1 VSESF
6 DAVVIGMGPGG
17 ETVAGRLIEGGKR
30 VAVVEREL
38 IGGECGYWAC
48 MPSKTLLR
56 PPEARGGADRAA
68 GVDAP
73 RLDWEDAV
81 AYRDR
86 IVRNLDDGKQ
96 AVAYEEMGA
105 TVIRGSGRIAGPHRV
120 DVDGR
125 ELEAEHIVVATGSAA
140 VIPPIDGL
148 DSVEVWTNREATTLK
163 QVPDRVLMV
172 GGGPVGVELGQLMA
186 RFGADVT
193 LVQGADRLLPRE
205 DPRVCH
211 LLEAVLQDDGIDV
224 HIGHHLDGVSRED
237 GGAVAR
243 LADGTEVG
251 TDVVV
256 IAAGRVPN
264 VQDIGLEAVGVE
276 PAKGGLEVDD
286 RCSFGDGLWAVGDVT
301 GEMLFTHVAT
311 YQGRIVAANI
321 LGGDRHA
328 DYRGVPRVVFSDPEV
343 GAVGLTEE
351 QAGEEGI
358 NVATATVDLAQAIA
372 RPVTY
377 EKEPRGELQL
387 VADRDRGVLVGAWAV
402 APIASEWIHVAAQAI
417 RAEIPIATLLD
428 GVAQFPTYN
437 EAYLKGLEKL
447 EV

>member
-17 ETVAGRLIEGGKR
+17 ETVAERLIDAGKR

-48 MPSKTLLR
+48 IPSKTLLR
-56 PPEARGGADRAA
+56 PPEARSGAGRAA
-68 GVDAP
+68 GVDTPA
-73 RLDWEDAV
+73 LDWEDTV
-81 AYRDR
+81 EYRDY
-86 IVRNLDDGKQ
+86 IIRNLDDGKQ
-96 AVAYEEMGA
+96 AAAYEKMGA

-163 QVPDRVLMV
+163 QVPERVLMV
-172 GGGPVGVELGQLMA
+172 GGGPVGVELGQFMA
-186 RFGADVT
+186 RYGAEVT

-211 LLEAVLQDDGIDV
+211 LLEAVLQEDGIDV
-224 HIGHHLDGVSRED
+224 RIGHHLDGVTQED

-243 LADGTEVG
+243 IGDGTEVG

-264 VQDIGLEAVGVE
+264 TQDIGLDSVGVE
-276 PAKGGLEVDD
+276 PGESGLEVDD
-286 RCSFGDGLWAVGDVT
+286 QCSFGDGLWAVGDVT
-301 GEMLFTHVAT
+301 GVMLLTHVAM
-311 YQGRIVAANI
+311 YQGRVVAANI
-321 LGGDRHA
+321 LGGDRRA
-328 DYRGVPRVVFSDPEV
+328 DYRGVPRVVFSDPEL

-351 QAGEEGI
+351 QAREEGI
-358 NVATATVDLAQAIA
+358 DVATATVDLGQSIA

-387 VADRDRGVLVGAWAV
+387 VADRRRGVLVGAWAV

-417 RAEIPIATLLD
+417 RAEIPIETLLD

>member
-1 VSESF
+1 MSESF

-17 ETVAGRLIEGGKR
+17 EVVAERLIEGGKR

-38 IGGECGYWAC
+38 IGGECAYWAC
-48 MPSKTLLR
+48 VPSKTLLR
-56 PPEARGGADRAA
+56 PPEARSGADRAA
-68 GVDAP
+68 GVAAP
-73 RLDWEDAV
+73 ALDWKETV
-81 AYRDR
+81 EYRDY
-86 IVRNLDDGKQ
+86 IIRNLDDGKQ
-96 AVAYEEMGA
+96 AAAYEQMGA
-105 TVIRGSGRIAGPHRV
+105 TVIRGTGRIAGAHRV

-163 QVPDRVLMV
+163 HVPERVLMV

-186 RFGADVT
+186 RYGAEVT

-205 DPRVCH
+205 DARVCQ
-211 LLEAVLQDDGIDV
+211 LLEAALQEDGIEV
-224 HIGHHLDGVSRED
+224 HVGHHLDGVTRED
-237 GGAVAR
+237 GGTVAR
-243 LADGTEVG
+243 IGDGTEVA

-256 IAAGRVPN
+256 IAAGRAPN
-264 VQDIGLEAVGVE
+264 VGDIGLETVGVE
-276 PAKGGLEVDD
+276 PATDGLEVDH

-301 GEMLFTHVAT
+301 GVMLFTHVAM
-311 YQGRIVAANI
+311 YQGRVVAANI
-321 LGGDRHA
+321 LDRDRRA
-328 DYRGVPRVVFSDPEV
+328 NYRGVPRVVFSDPEV

-351 QAGEEGI
+351 LAREEGI
-358 NVATATVDLAQAIA
+358 DVTTATVDLGQSIA

-377 EKEPRGELQL
+377 EREPRGELQL

-417 RAEIPIATLLD
+417 RAEIPIATLRD

-437 EAYLKGLEKL
+437 EAYLKGLEQL